1 MTVAHTETQIVLI
14 VFFFFSIYSVKSHF
28 VLKTFSLRALV
39 INSGM
44 SDTSFKVFLCS
55 LQSHRL

>member
-1 MTVAHTETQIVLI
+1 MTVAHTGTQIVLI
-14 VFFFFSIYSVKSHF
+14 VVVFFSIYSVKSHF

-44 SDTSFKVFLCS
+44 SDTSLS
-55 LQSHRL
+55 LFM